1 MNTISKTC
9 GAVLI
14 SALLFTL
21 AGCEGRNYLTVIGN
35 DYFPTDRG
43 YENEHFIIDISLSG
57 NGISL
62 SIANKTIYPA
72 TILWKSSNIR
82 LPQGDVYYSIP
93 LKREAT
99 PGQSALRETKNVQND
114 LNYLD
119 IQNSDIPSNSVG
131 YPAVYQLTLIED
143 IAELLLSVKN
153 HKPAKEVSLIDLI
166 DDMVV
171 GDMITWRFTYFL
183 NKIPY
188 NDSVRMQIAAPKAR

>member
-1 MNTISKTC
+1 MLT
-9 GAVLI
+9 AM
-14 SALLFTL
+14 LFTL
-21 AGCEGRNYLTVIGN
+21 AGCEGRRYLTVIGN
-35 DYFPTDRG
+35 DFFPTEKG
-43 YENEHFIIDISLSG
+43 YENEHLIIDISLSG

-72 TILWKSSNIR
+72 TMLWKSSNIR

-99 PGQSALRETKNVQND
+99 PGQSAPRETKNIQND

-188 NDSVRMQIAAPKAR
+188 SDSVRLQITAPETK